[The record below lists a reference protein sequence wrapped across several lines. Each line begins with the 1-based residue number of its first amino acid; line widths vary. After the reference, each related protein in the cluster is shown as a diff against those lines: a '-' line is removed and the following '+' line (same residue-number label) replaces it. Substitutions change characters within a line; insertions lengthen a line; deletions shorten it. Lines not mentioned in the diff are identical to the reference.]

1 MAHSDDDGL
10 VLPPKLAP
18 IQVVIVPIYKGE
30 EQLELLRTQ
39 INPIIQELRAKGI
52 SVKFD
57 DRDTHKPGWKFAE
70 YELKGV
76 PLRLAMGMR
85 DLENHTI
92 EVFRRDTKEKETLQI
107 ADLPNKLQH
116 LLDQIQL
123 NLYQKALAFRDSMI
137 HTADTFDEFQ
147 NLLDTKGGFISAHW
161 DGTSE
166 TELKI
171 KELTKATIRCI
182 PLQNKL
188 EEGKCIYSGKP
199 SNQRVLFARAY

>member
-1 MAHSDDDGL
+1 MCL
-10 VLPPKLAP
+10 
-18 IQVVIVPIYKGE
+18 YKGE